1 MCNEVRET
9 FSLDWDNWVTY
20 SFDNTNYMIGQ
31 RNSLLQK
38 IWSAPVDV
46 GCLCHLAH
54 LCAGMGAKELSV
66 SIKDFVIKDFTI
78 TFAGVQNGKR
88 S

>member
-1 MCNEVRET
+1 M
-9 FSLDWDNWVTY
+9 Y
-20 SFDNTNYMIGQ
+20 SFDNTNYMIGEC
-31 RNSLLQK
+31 NSLLQK

-54 LCAGMGAKELSV
+54 LFAGMGAQELSV
-66 SIKDFVIKDFTI
+66 SIKDFVIKDFAI
-78 TFAGVQNGKR
+78 TFAGVQNEKH